1 MSRHNGR
8 GWTVLEGM
16 ILIRLVSILAGAGLV
31 AGGLGMT
38 MIGVFAFIGIPMLV
52 LGLGLISAA
61 TSRSP

>member
-1 MSRHNGR
+1 
-8 GWTVLEGM
+8 M
-16 ILIRLVSILAGAGLV
+16 ILIRLVAILAGAGLV